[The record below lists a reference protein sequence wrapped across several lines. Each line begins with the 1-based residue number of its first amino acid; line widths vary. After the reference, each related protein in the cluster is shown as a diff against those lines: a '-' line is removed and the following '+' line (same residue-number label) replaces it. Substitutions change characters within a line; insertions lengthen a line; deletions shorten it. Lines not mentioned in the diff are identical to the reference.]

1 MGQLIR
7 FSFRF
12 RNAVL
17 PEYSWQYSHHTAA
30 TPRYLE
36 ESFTRGVRWTLRD
49 HPELEHGHVD
59 AQESA
64 RRDAARVGD
73 CDDGFGGHDAGFNM
87 FLIVSEGCD
96 VTH

>member
-1 MGQLIR
+1 MARVLGSL
-7 FSFRF
+7 
-12 RNAVL
+12 AKEAGLL
-17 PEYSWQYSHHTAA
+17 PEHEVA
-30 TPRYLE
+30 
-36 ESFTRGVRWTLRD
+36 V
-49 HPELEHGHVD
+49 PELLRGEPGHVD